1 MTLCYFN
8 GERKIKWICNSQ
20 LTFKVVPYFQLSYL
34 VTIYN
39 NVQSEG

>member
-1 MTLCYFN
+1 MTLRYFS

-20 LTFKVVPYFQLSYL
+20 LTFKVIQYFLLSYL